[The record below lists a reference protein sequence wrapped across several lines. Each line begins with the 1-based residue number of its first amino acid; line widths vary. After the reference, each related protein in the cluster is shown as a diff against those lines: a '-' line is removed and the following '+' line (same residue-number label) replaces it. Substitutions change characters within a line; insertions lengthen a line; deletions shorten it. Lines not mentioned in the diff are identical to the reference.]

1 MKKAVLSA
9 AAAIAAVGALTFTSF
24 AEAETEDFIFVTIAD
39 ENGKLAVAGKS
50 VDIKDEDGD
59 GKFTVNDAL
68 IAVHNEYFEGGAEAG
83 YATVES
89 DYGPMITKLWG
100 VENGGSYGYYI
111 GTKAANGLFDE
122 IGNRLTLTAFIYT
135 DTTAW
140 SDKFCYFAEF
150 LDDAGTYDYEGLA
163 GDDQELTLLASGY
176 DENWA
181 PVTVPVEGAQ
191 ITIDGKETGIFT
203 DAEGKATVFFPEETG
218 VHLISAVSDK
228 EVLVPPASEFV
239 TLTREEYV
247 ASYGEPDDDAAP
259 AEGSIEEETPDEE
272 LPADEPEDT
281 AITDAPVEE
290 TAAAAGDVDAAT
302 DSSKG
307 SPDTGIADVAA
318 IAGIAIVAAGAVLV
332 SRKRK

>member
-24 AEAETEDFIFVTIAD
+24 AEDDYIFVTIAD
-39 ENGKLAVAGKS
+39 ENGDLAVACKGIDK
-50 VDIKDEDGD
+50 KDEDGD
-59 GKFTVNDAL
+59 GKYTVNDAL
-68 IAVHNEYFEGGAEAG
+68 ITIHNEMFEGGAEAG
-83 YATVES
+83 YATAES

-111 GTKAANGLFDE
+111 GTKAANGLSDE
-122 IGNRLTLTAFIYT
+122 IADKVTLTAFIYT
-135 DTTAW
+135 DTTTW
-140 SDKFCYFAEF
+140 SDKFCYFSEF
-150 LDDAGTYDYEGLA
+150 LDDEGTYDYECLA
-163 GDDQELTLLASGY
+163 GDTHELTLLASGY

-203 DAEGKATVFFPEETG
+203 DAEGKATIYYPDELG

-228 EVLVPPASEFV
+228 ETLVPPAAEFV
-239 TLTREEYV
+239 VITYDEYV
-247 ASYGEPDDDAAP
+247 AQYGEPDDDAAP
-259 AEGSIEEETPDEE
+259 AEEPIEEETPDEE

-281 AITDAPVEE
+281 AITEAPVEE